1 MQNNIA
7 LPELSL
13 RPCTPDDSQFFY
25 ELKKLVLFHYVQAIW
40 GWDEQVQQ
48 QFHADNFHPNQT
60 QIILWQAQPV
70 GTIELLEDNEKIFI
84 SSLYI
89 HPDYQNKKIGSFL
102 VQQQIHKAKAS
113 GKKVALEVL
122 RLNTRAQKLYSAL
135 GFVTIPNNDTI
146 KLYMQNNCT
155 S

>member
-1 MQNNIA
+1 MHINIT

-13 RPCTPDDSQFFY
+13 RQCTPADSQFFY
-25 ELKKLVLFHYVQAIW
+25 ELKKLVLFHYVKAIW

-48 QFHADNFHPNQT
+48 QFHAENFHPNQT

-70 GTIELLEDNEKIFI
+70 GTIELVEDKDKIFI

-89 HPDYQNKKIGSFL
+89 HPDFQNKKIGTFL
-102 VQQQIHKAKAS
+102 VQQQIQQAKTS

-122 RLNTRAQKLYSAL
+122 RLNTRAQKLYSNL
-135 GFVTIPNNDTI
+135 GFVTIPNNDAI

-155 S
+155 L